1 MPIVDPRPKD
11 WRENVRIVLDTGFRD
26 KNGSISTEGTLRA
39 DNFLYSFGGDLQFQ
53 RVGRPGRLRLV
64 KLHGS
69 TTWLIRKDTG
79 EIEEK
84 PFDIDQGADLG
95 TGSMYKDEVVIY
107 PLRQKQ
113 LYVDP
118 YIQMFYLLNK
128 ELQYNKVWIVIGYSF
143 RDPVIQNIFN
153 DNFKDGK
160 KMILIH
166 PHPEEIKKRFPAHE
180 DEIIVIKKYFG
191 RNGDQEVINNTIKEE
206 LKRL

>member
-107 PLRQKQ
+107 PLRQKH
-113 LYVDP
+113 
-118 YIQMFYLLNK
+118 
-128 ELQYNKVWIVIGYSF
+128 
-143 RDPVIQNIFN
+143 
-153 DNFKDGK
+153 GK